1 MTQALQ
7 KLFTFDEF
15 VDFLQTQPENI
26 CYELY
31 DGEIIKVPQ
40 PKGKHEEIIDFLA
53 AILGYEFVRLKLKYG
68 ISNKGLVKAKNKISG
83 YFPDVLVLNLPNLV
97 NEPLWKDESIVCNP
111 ESIVLVIEVVSQC
124 VARVPR
130 VEATDVSAAV
140 ARTRASPVRVSTNW
154 RDDYFKKLADYDEMG
169 IREYW
174 IVDYKAYGN
183 KLQIG
188 EGKQPT
194 ISIYSRNDENEYQYK
209 QFRGND
215 RIESVTFPDLN
226 LTAEEIFSSARSAEV
241 STDD

>member
-15 VDFLQTQPENI
+15 VDFLKDQPENI

-31 DGEIIKVPQ
+31 DGEIVQVPQ
-40 PKGKHEEIIDFLA
+40 PKGKHEEIIAFLA

-68 ISNKGLVKAKNKISG
+68 ISNKGLVKAENKLSG

-97 NEPLWKDESIVCNP
+97 NEPRWKDESIVCNS
-111 ESIVLVIEVVSQC
+111 ESIVLVIEV
-124 VARVPR
+124 
-130 VEATDVSAAV
+130 
-140 ARTRASPVRVSTNW
+140 VSTNW

-169 IREYW
+169 ICEYW
-174 IVDYKAYGN
+174 IVDYGAFGN

-194 ISIYSRNDENEYQYK
+194 ISIYSRNDEGEYQYK
-209 QFRGND
+209 QFRGDD
-215 RIESVTFPDLN
+215 RIESPAFPELN
-226 LTAEEIFSSARSAEV
+226 LTAEQIFA
-241 STDD
+241 TQI